1 MININRDPKRIERIL
16 TLVKELW
23 QDKPDLRF
31 FQLIAAINNGLH
43 NSNNPIAHEASIESE
58 NKVPKGSSTS
68 TPTSTSTSASACKRV
83 KNNLEGNFYTEDTD
97 LETFLKEFLRKEN
110 CLKKTS
116 KDKFPV
122 L

>member
-16 TLVKELW
+16 TLVKKLW

-31 FQLIAAINNGLH
+31 FQLIGIINNGLH
-43 NSNNPIAHEASIESE
+43 KSNNPIAHEASIESK
-58 NKVPKGSSTS
+58 NKIPKDS
-68 TPTSTSTSASACKRV
+68 PTSASACKRV
-83 KNNLEGNFYTEDTD
+83 KNSLEGNFYTEDTL
-97 LETFLKEFLRKEN
+97 LEAFLKEFLRKEN
-110 CLKKTS
+110 CSKKTS